1 MTFVLLCFKTI
12 LAKPLLK
19 VLSMFVVSVISQA
32 GMLDRMLVE
41 NVRNA
46 WGGGVVDWL
55 APKEAAEF
63 SIKAEPDNFE
73 TVSKNC
79 TRDRPQSHTQT
90 QKGNVYINFRNFLRM
105 FSLYWPIT

>member
-32 GMLDRMLVE
+32 GMLDGMLVE

-55 APKEAAEF
+55 APDEAAEF
-63 SIKAEPDNFE
+63 SITAGLSISTFLLNSSRSTSMDFKIE
-73 TVSKNC
+73 TAITIKNGIRNWSLVSATKN
-79 TRDRPQSHTQT
+79 
-90 QKGNVYINFRNFLRM
+90 
-105 FSLYWPIT
+105 